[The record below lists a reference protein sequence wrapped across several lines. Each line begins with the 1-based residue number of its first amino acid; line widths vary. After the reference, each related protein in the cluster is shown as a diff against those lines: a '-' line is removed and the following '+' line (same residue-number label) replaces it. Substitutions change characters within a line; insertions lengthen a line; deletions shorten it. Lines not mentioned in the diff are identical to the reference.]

1 MEIIDGIDDE
11 NTFLLD
17 DELHSDTDT
26 DISSNY
32 LDYSSDDLC
41 SELSSDE
48 DLSSARIFTEVDVK
62 NPPIPCPRFK
72 FSGIP
77 SVHVQFN
84 DTSDVVQFYE
94 TFIDF
99 SLMSK
104 IVEETNKYANQCIQS
119 SVARQFS
126 KCKFWVETTV
136 DELHVF
142 FALNIFQGI
151 VKKPGIDRYWRKRYS
166 TNTPFFSKKSRLYI
180 YAQLLVGV
188 LSPPDKLLKIITFQS
203 LEKVLKVQ

>member
-1 MEIIDGIDDE
+1 MKVMDRINNE

-32 LDYSSDDLC
+32 LDYSSDDSC

-48 DLSSARIFTEVDVK
+48 NLSSASIVTEVDVK
-62 NPPIPCPRFK
+62 NPPVPCSRFK

-77 SVHVQFN
+77 SVHVQF
-84 DTSDVVQFYE
+84 DDPSDVLQFYE

-104 IVEETNKYANQCIQS
+104 IVEETNQ
-119 SVARQFS
+119 
-126 KCKFWVETTV
+126 
-136 DELHVF
+136 
-142 FALNIFQGI
+142 LNSASN
-151 VKKPGIDRYWRKRYS
+151 P
-166 TNTPFFSKKSRLYI
+166 
-180 YAQLLVGV
+180 V
-188 LSPPDKLLKIITFQS
+188 LQDNSQRVNFG
-203 LEKVLKVQ
+203 